1 MPNPTLRLITAVDA
15 AAYKVFQVTVSRET
29 DFLATTGNEVATK
42 DRDYFTKLILREDLT
57 PWHFWLIAEEGG
69 KIVGDIQI
77 TGSDLARCAHNA
89 KVYIALCKSH
99 WGTGLA
105 KRLMLEG
112 QKWAV
117 KNGVTQLTLSVMA
130 TNARAIA
137 FYEKQGFKAC
147 GSIPGR
153 FKVNGQSVDEVMMV
167 KAL

>member
-1 MPNPTLRLITAVDA
+1 MPHPTLRLITAVDA
-15 AAYKVFQVTVSRET
+15 AAYKAFKVEISRET

-42 DRDYFTKLILREDLT
+42 DREYFTKLILREDRT

-69 KIVGDIQI
+69 KIVGDIQVMS
-77 TGSDLARCAHNA
+77 SDLNRCAHSA
-89 KVYIALCKSH
+89 KVYIALCKSY

-112 QKWAV
+112 QKWAA

-153 FKVNGQSVDEVMMV
+153 FKVNGQAVDEVMMV